1 MRANRLSNQTR
12 YEMDQAFFLKGS
24 TARTARRRQVPC
36 AEDESTLAEEPWTS
50 QKKLVLADAGRCR
63 HCASRTAL
71 CSTFE
76 YSESYHESS

>member
-12 YEMDQAFFLKGS
+12 YEMDQATGLS
-24 TARTARRRQVPC
+24 TARRRQVPC